1 MFTKEEK
8 EFLIRLMQDVKINP
22 LAVEAI
28 PVISMLQGIAR
39 KVFAHPDAPSEI
51 AEQVSEEALS
61 DTKRKRSRK
70 ADEGSD
76 FV

>member
-28 PVISMLQGIAR
+28 PVISMMQGIAR
-39 KVFAHPDAPSEI
+39 KVFAIPDA
-51 AEQVSEEALS
+51 QVASVEAQADELQVEA
-61 DTKRKRSRK
+61 KRKRSRK
-70 ADEGSD
+70 ADEASD